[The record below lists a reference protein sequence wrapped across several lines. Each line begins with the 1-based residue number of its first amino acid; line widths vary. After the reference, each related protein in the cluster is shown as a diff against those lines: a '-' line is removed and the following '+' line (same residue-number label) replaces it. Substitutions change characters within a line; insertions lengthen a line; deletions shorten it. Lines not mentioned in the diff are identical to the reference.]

1 MVAIIYA
8 HPYECRERL
17 DRLGTSRE
25 DWIEVVKACVA
36 GRGDATDNDPQ
47 SAGGQFAW
55 IFGTRQMREIFRRK
69 GLDKEVLNGVE
80 TVVDH
85 KRSVRFAI
93 VSTDGGTAD
102 SDRSPKNR
110 TPKGAASE
118 KITDLNNQYE
128 LGLVDSSGNPIPQK
142 DEGDGYSFWYLCVYD
157 DGNDVRAELSSP
169 VGFRSGYFIKFS
181 ERIFILGPG
190 EWSGVRISNPDDDLG
205 PELEI
210 DVRRK

>member
-17 DRLGTSRE
+17 DRLGTSRD

-36 GRGDATDNDPQ
+36 GRGDATDNHPQ

-55 IFGTRQMREIFRRK
+55 IFGTGRMREIFRRK
-69 GLDKEVLNGVE
+69 GLDKEIVNGVE

-85 KRSVRFAI
+85 ERKVRFAV
-93 VSTDGGTAD
+93 VSTDRGTAD
-102 SDRSPKNR
+102 LDRSPKNR

-118 KITDLNNQYE
+118 KITDLNNQHE
-128 LGLVDSSGNPIPQK
+128 MDFVDPSGNPIPRK

-169 VGFRSGYFIKFS
+169 IGFKSGYFIKFS
-181 ERIFILGPG
+181 ERIFILGPN
-190 EWSGVRISNPDDDLG
+190 EWTDLSISKPDDDLG
-205 PELEI
+205 SELEI

>member
-1 MVAIIYA
+1 MVAVIYA
-8 HPYECRERL
+8 HPYESRERL
-17 DRLGTSRE
+17 DRLGTSRDE
-25 DWIEVVKACVA
+25 WIEVVKACVA
-36 GRGDATDNDPQ
+36 GRGDATDNHPQ

-55 IFGTRQMREIFRRK
+55 IFGTGRMREIFRRK

-85 KRSVRFAI
+85 QRKVRFAV
-93 VSTDGGTAD
+93 VSTDGGTAYL
-102 SDRSPKNR
+102 DRSPKNR

-118 KITDLNNQYE
+118 KITDLNNQQE
-128 LGLVDSSGNPIPQK
+128 MDFVDSSGNPISQQ
-142 DEGDGYSFWYLCVYD
+142 DESDGYSSWYLCVYD

-169 VGFRSGYFIKFS
+169 IGFKSGYFIKFS

-190 EWSGVRISNPDDDLG
+190 EWSAVSTSNSDDDLG

>member
-1 MVAIIYA
+1 MVAHIYA
-8 HPYECRERL
+8 HPYECKERL
-17 DRLGTSRE
+17 QRLGTSRE
-25 DWIEVVKACVA
+25 EWIEVVKACVA

-85 KRSVRFAI
+85 KRRVRFAI

-102 SDRSPKNR
+102 RDRSPRNR

-128 LGLVDSSGNPIPQK
+128 LGLVDSSGNPITQK
-142 DEGDGYSFWYLCVYD
+142 DESDGYSFWYLCVYD
-157 DGNDVRAELSSP
+157 DGNEVRAELSSP
-169 VGFRSGYFIKFS
+169 VEFRSGYFIKFS
-181 ERIFILGPG
+181 ERIFILGPD
-190 EWSGVRISNPDDDLG
+190 EWSDVTISNPDDDPGL
-205 PELEI
+205 ELEI